1 MDTKN
6 NQNPPQP
13 QPQINNQIQL
23 STIIAAH
30 YSCTRKAIDDWIK
43 RRDQYITIYLTGI
56 GAISMLYFNNTKMAQ
71 ELLYAIPVISLLVV
85 MAYLS
90 AEIHIAYLCKW
101 LKIEYTS
108 MLEKYVK
115 QYGVIS
121 LDPWHWDNSETLKS
135 FYNTGSARLRY
146 TFISL
151 LFVIANIV
159 IPALSIAI
167 GNCSQLQPLIIGTIS
182 VIFVLVPLW
191 YIYFTRI
198 KMV

>member
-1 MDTKN
+1 MDTDN
-6 NQNPPQP
+6 NQSPQL
-13 QPQINNQIQL
+13 QTNNQIQL

-30 YSCTRKAIDDWIK
+30 YTCTRKAVDDWIK

-56 GAISMLYFNNTKMAQ
+56 GTISTLYFNNTKIAQ

-121 LDPWHWDNSETLKS
+121 LNPWHWDNSVTVKN
-135 FYNTGSARLRY
+135 FYDSGAARLRY
-146 TFISL
+146 TFMSL

-159 IPALSIAI
+159 IPTLGIAI
-167 GNCSQLQPLIIGTIS
+167 GDCSQTLPLIIGTVSAIC
-182 VIFVLVPLW
+182 ILIALW